1 MVFQLISRI
10 GRRAQDDQGQAL
22 VEYALILTFV
32 ALVTV
37 TVLGSIGQN
46 VTGPITTVANAL

>member
-1 MVFQLISRI
+1 VFQLISGI
-10 GRRAQDDQGQAL
+10 GRHTRDDQGQAL

-37 TVLGSIGQN
+37 TVLGSVGQSLIGPF
-46 VTGPITTVANAL
+46 TAVANGL

>member
-1 MVFQLISRI
+1 MIQLISRI
-10 GRRAQDDQGQAL
+10 GRRAREEHGQAL

>member
-1 MVFQLISRI
+1 VFQLISRI
-10 GRRAQDDQGQAL
+10 GRDARDDRGQAL

-46 VTGPITTVANAL
+46 VTGPLITVANAL

>member
-1 MVFQLISRI
+1 MFQLISRI
-10 GRRAQDDQGQAL
+10 GRRAREEHGQAL